1 MPAAAGRICRPHL
14 PAAFVC
20 PDCHEGKL
28 TADSA
33 HRRILHASWIR
44 AVDAL
49 MAADEQR
56 EAATRAEAVAE
67 AKTRFLA
74 AMAHELKNPLNAIS
88 GYAQFLQMLNGPD
101 RDPSSAESMARSLDS
116 IETASRHL
124 TALID
129 DTLLAAKLEA
139 GKTPLELADLD
150 LRDVAADLDKLVRP
164 QIEAGNNRFAL
175 SIAPEVGTIV
185 GDRTKIRQI
194 LINLLSNAAK
204 FTRNGTVHLD
214 IERADAG
221 HVLLRVADTGAGMN
235 AQQLSQLFEAFTEI
249 GGPHARE
256 LGGTGL
262 GMFITHN
269 LCALLGGEIAVTSA
283 PGNGTRFEVLL
294 PAMAQQAEIAR
305 APRDRLLA
313 IAVREGVPHS
323 DPHLNTTEIDFY
335 CAQHMFEGL
344 TALDREG
351 QIVPSLAVKWRRLDD
366 LTWEFDLKAG
376 VTFHDGSPFEAEDV
390 LASFE
395 RLRWIAR
402 GGLNNNQILA
412 VIRDLRATGSHQLRI
427 TTVAP
432 HLALLLDLVE
442 IHIIQRRFMHATT
455 VEFDSGYAAI
465 GTGPFRQIERDPGEL
480 RLAAFADHHGA
491 SAAWTEVDF
500 REVKTRAETFAQ
512 LNTGEIDLVY
522 ALPLDWRVDYAA
534 KPAVSGISEI
544 GIASQPG
551 LMLTFLAPCFL
562 PHLKGGCRDAQGR
575 NLDQN
580 PLVDRRVRAALS
592 FGVDRDFICRELLGG
607 LAQPA
612 GDIVP
617 AAAFGADPSL
627 GADPYDPDR
636 ARALLADAGFADGL
650 TIEAAYSDDV
660 PPYQWRGLRAVEIM
674 LAGIGITLRWT
685 MLARD
690 VLHDHDNAERYGLK
704 YQYWTCSTGDSF
716 YNLQHLVA
724 TPDEASGYGATNFG
738 RYSSLA
744 LDSLIRAA
752 DEAGSDAERLQA
764 LRRAGALAITD
775 RAILPLYF
783 PTATWAYRKGC
794 KPLANAQAAT
804 LAKWVVPDR

>member
-1 MPAAAGRICRPHL
+1 
-14 PAAFVC
+14 
-20 PDCHEGKL
+20 
-28 TADSA
+28 
-33 HRRILHASWIR
+33 
-44 AVDAL
+44 
-49 MAADEQR
+49 MAADEHR
-56 EAATRAEAVAE
+56 EAATRANAVAE
-67 AKTRFLA
+67 GKTRFLA

-88 GYAQFLQMLNGPD
+88 GYAQFLQIQNGSNSPGD
-101 RDPSSAESMARSLDS
+101 MARSLDS

-129 DTLLAAKLEA
+129 DTLLAAKLDA
-139 GKTPLELADLD
+139 GKAPLELADLD
-150 LRDVAADLDKLVRP
+150 LREVTADLDKLVRP
-164 QIEAGNNRFAL
+164 QIEAGGNRFAV

-185 GDRTKIRQI
+185 GDRTKIQQI

-214 IERADAG
+214 IERPDAG
-221 HVLLRVADTGAGMN
+221 HVLLRIEDSGAGMN
-235 AQQLSQLFEAFTEI
+235 AQQLKHLFEAFTEI
-249 GGPHARE
+249 GGPHSRE

-262 GMFITHN
+262 GMFITRN

-283 PGNGTRFEVLL
+283 PGNGTRFEVVL

-313 IAVREGVPHS
+313 IGVREGAPHS

-344 TALDREG
+344 TALDRDG
-351 QIVPSLAVKWRRLDD
+351 QIVPCLAVKWRRIDD
-366 LTWEFDLKAG
+366 LTWEFDLKRG

-412 VIRDLRATGSHQLRI
+412 VIRDLRAVDSHRLRI
-427 TTVAP
+427 TTMAP

-442 IHIIQRRFMHATT
+442 IHIIQRRFVHATT
-455 VEFDSGYAAI
+455 LDFDSGRAAI
-465 GTGPFRQIERDPGEL
+465 GTGPFRQIERDPTEV
-480 RLAAFADHHGA
+480 RLAAFAGYHGEP
-491 SAAWTEVDF
+491 AAWAEVDF
-500 REVKTRAETFAQ
+500 RQVKTRTENSVQ
-512 LNTGEIDLVY
+512 LAKGEIDLVY
-522 ALPLDWRVDYAA
+522 ALPLDWRCDYAP
-534 KPAVSGISEI
+534 KLSVEGISGV
-544 GIASQPG
+544 GIASHPG
-551 LMLTFLAPCFL
+551 LMLAFLAPCFL
-562 PHLKGGCRDAQGR
+562 PHLKGGCRDARDR

-580 PLVDRRVRAALS
+580 PLTDRRVRAALS
-592 FGVDRDFICRELLGG
+592 LGVDREFICRELLGG
-607 LAQPA
+607 FAQAA

-617 AAAFGADPSL
+617 ASVFGADPSL
-627 GADPYDPDR
+627 AADLYDPGR
-636 ARALLADAGFADGL
+636 AQSLLSEAGFADGL
-650 TIEAAYSDDV
+650 IIEAAYSDDV
-660 PPYQWRGLRAVEIM
+660 PPYQWRALRAVEIM
-674 LAGIGITLRWT
+674 LAGIGVTLRWT

-690 VLHDHDNAERYGLK
+690 VLHDHGNAERYGLK

-724 TPDEASGYGATNFG
+724 TPDEESGYGATNFG

-752 DEAGSDAERLQA
+752 DGADSDAERLQA

-783 PTATWAYRKGC
+783 PNVTWAYRKGYQ
-794 KPLANAQAAT
+794 PLANAQAAT
-804 LAKWVVPDR
+804 LAKWVVPAR

>member
-1 MPAAAGRICRPHL
+1 
-14 PAAFVC
+14 
-20 PDCHEGKL
+20 
-28 TADSA
+28 
-33 HRRILHASWIR
+33 
-44 AVDAL
+44 

-56 EAATRAEAVAE
+56 DAATRANAAAE
-67 AKTRFLA
+67 GKTRFLA

-88 GYAQFLQMLNGPD
+88 GYAQFLQMLN
-101 RDPSSAESMARSLDS
+101 SANRVGDMARSLDS
-116 IETASRHL
+116 IETASKHL

-129 DTLLAAKLEA
+129 NTLLAAKLDA
-139 GKTPLELADLD
+139 GKTPLDLADLD
-150 LRDVAADLDKLVRP
+150 LHEIATDLDKLVRP
-164 QIEAGNNRFAL
+164 QIEAGNNRFVVK
-175 SIAPEVGTIV
+175 IAPEVGTIV
-185 GDRTKIRQI
+185 GDRTKIQQI

-204 FTRNGTVHLD
+204 FTRGGTVHLD
-214 IERADAG
+214 IERRDAG
-221 HVLLRVADTGAGMN
+221 YVLLRVEDTGAGMD
-235 AQQLSQLFEAFTEI
+235 ARQLAHLFEAFTEI
-249 GGPHARE
+249 GGTRSRE

-262 GMFITHN
+262 GMFITRN

-283 PGNGTRFEVLL
+283 PGNGTRFEVAL

-305 APRDRLLA
+305 PARDQLLA
-313 IAVREGVPHS
+313 IGVREGVPHS

-344 TALDREG
+344 TALDAEG
-351 QIVPSLAVKWRRLDD
+351 QIIPALAVKWRRVDEV
-366 LTWEFDLKAG
+366 TWEFDLKPG
-376 VTFHDGSPFEAEDV
+376 VTFHDGSPFEVEDV

-412 VIRDLRATGSHQLRI
+412 VIRDLRAIDSHRLRI
-427 TTVAP
+427 TTMAP

-442 IHIIQRRFMHATT
+442 IHIIQRRFAQATT
-455 VEFDSGYAAI
+455 LEFDSGRAAI
-465 GTGPFRQIERDPGEL
+465 GTGPFRQIERDPVEL
-480 RLAAFADHHGA
+480 RLAAFAGYHGA
-491 SAAWTEVDF
+491 PTAWAEVDF
-500 REVKTRAETFAQ
+500 RQVKTRAENCA
-512 LNTGEIDLVY
+512 LLAKGEIDLVY
-522 ALPLDWRVDYAA
+522 ALPLDWRTDYAP
-534 KPAVSGISEI
+534 KIAVEGISGV
-544 GIASQPG
+544 GIASHSG

-580 PLVDRRVRAALS
+580 PLIDRRVRAALS
-592 FGVDRDFICRELLGG
+592 FGIDRDFICRELLGG
-607 LAQPA
+607 FAQAA

-617 AAAFGADPSL
+617 ASVFGADPSL
-627 GADPYDPDR
+627 GPDDYDPDR
-636 ARALLADAGFADGL
+636 AQALLAEAGFADGL

-660 PPYQWRGLRAVEIM
+660 PPYQWRALRAIEIM
-674 LAGIGITLRWT
+674 LAGIGVTLRWT
-685 MLARD
+685 MLPRD

-724 TPDEASGYGATNFG
+724 TPEEASGYGATNFG

-752 DEAGSDAERLQA
+752 DEAGSDAARLQA

-783 PTATWAYRKGC
+783 PNVTWAYRQGY
-794 KPLANAQAAT
+794 KPRANAQAAT
-804 LAKWVVPDR
+804 LAKWVVPER

>member
-1 MPAAAGRICRPHL
+1 
-14 PAAFVC
+14 
-20 PDCHEGKL
+20 
-28 TADSA
+28 
-33 HRRILHASWIR
+33 
-44 AVDAL
+44 

-56 EAATRAEAVAE
+56 DAAARANATAE

-88 GYAQFLQMLNGPD
+88 GYAQFLQMLNQSNRPGD
-101 RDPSSAESMARSLDS
+101 MARSLDS
-116 IETASRHL
+116 IETASKHL

-129 DTLLAAKLEA
+129 DTLLAAKLDA

-150 LRDVAADLDKLVRP
+150 LREVTTDLDKLVRP
-164 QIEAGNNRFAL
+164 QIEAGGNRFAVH
-175 SIAPEVGTIV
+175 IAPEVGAIV
-185 GDRTKIRQI
+185 GDRTKIQQI

-214 IERADAG
+214 IERRDAG

-235 AQQLSQLFEAFTEI
+235 AQQLKHLFEAFTEI
-249 GGPHARE
+249 GGPRSRE

-262 GMFITHN
+262 GMFITRN

-283 PGNGTRFEVLL
+283 PGNGTRFEVVL

-305 APRDRLLA
+305 PPRDKLLA
-313 IAVREGVPHS
+313 IGVREGVPHS

-351 QIVPSLAVKWRRLDD
+351 QIVPCLAVKWRRIDEV
-366 LTWEFDLKAG
+366 TWEFDLKPG

-412 VIRDLRATGSHQLRI
+412 VIRDLRAIDSHRLRI

-442 IHIIQRRFMHATT
+442 VHIIQRRFVQATT
-455 VEFDSGYAAI
+455 LDFDSGRAAI
-465 GTGPFRQIERDPGEL
+465 GTGPFRQIERDPIEV
-480 RLAAFADHHGA
+480 RLAAFADYHGA
-491 SAAWTEVDF
+491 PTAWAEVDF
-500 REVKTRAETFAQ
+500 RQVKTRAENYAQ
-512 LNTGEIDLVY
+512 LAKGEIDLVY
-522 ALPLDWRVDYAA
+522 ALPLDWRFDYAPQKA
-534 KPAVSGISEI
+534 IEGVSDMGAADA
-544 GIASQPG
+544 GIASHPG

-562 PHLKGGCRDAQGR
+562 PHLKGGCRDAQDR

-592 FGVDRDFICRELLGG
+592 FGIDRDFICQELLGG
-607 LAQPA
+607 FAQAA
-612 GDIVP
+612 GDVVP
-617 AAAFGADPSL
+617 ASVFGADPALS
-627 GADPYDPDR
+627 ADLYDPDR
-636 ARALLADAGFADGL
+636 AHALLSEAGFADGL
-650 TIEAAYSDDV
+650 IIEAAYSDDV
-660 PPYQWRGLRAVEIM
+660 PPYQWRALRAVEIM
-674 LAGIGITLRWT
+674 LAGIGVTLRWN

-690 VLHDHDNAERYGLK
+690 VLHDHANAERYGLK

-752 DEAGSDAERLQA
+752 DEADSDAARLRA

-783 PTATWAYRKGC
+783 PNVTWAYRKGYR
-794 KPLANAQAAT
+794 PLANAQAAT
-804 LAKWVVPDR
+804 LAKWVVPER

>member
-1 MPAAAGRICRPHL
+1 
-14 PAAFVC
+14 
-20 PDCHEGKL
+20 
-28 TADSA
+28 
-33 HRRILHASWIR
+33 
-44 AVDAL
+44 
-49 MAADEQR
+49 MAADEQH
-56 EAATRAEAVAE
+56 EAATRAEAMAE

-74 AMAHELKNPLNAIS
+74 ALAHELKNPLNAIS

-101 RDPSSAESMARSLDS
+101 RDSSRADGMARSLDS

-129 DTLLAAKLEA
+129 DTLLAAKLDA
-139 GKTPLELADLD
+139 GKTPIELADLD
-150 LRDVAADLDKLVRP
+150 LREVVADLEKLVRP
-164 QIEAGNNRFAL
+164 QIEAGNNRFVL
-175 SIAPEVGTIV
+175 SIAPEIGTIA
-185 GDRTKIRQI
+185 GDRTKIQQI

-204 FTRNGTVHLD
+204 FTRDGTVHLD
-214 IERADAG
+214 IERRDAG
-221 HVLLRVADTGAGMN
+221 HVLVRVEDTGAGMN
-235 AQQLSQLFEAFTEI
+235 AQQLKHLFEAFTEI
-249 GGPHARE
+249 GGPHSRE

-262 GMFITHN
+262 GMFITRN

-283 PGNGTRFEVLL
+283 PGNGTRFEVVL

-305 APRDRLLA
+305 PSRERLLA
-313 IAVREGVPHS
+313 IGVREGVPHS

-351 QIVPSLAVKWRRLDD
+351 QIVPALAVKWRRVDE
-366 LTWEFDLKAG
+366 LTWEFDLRRG
-376 VTFHDGSPFEAEDV
+376 VTFHDGSPFDVEDV

-412 VIRDLRATGSHQLRI
+412 VIRDLRAVDSHRLRI
-427 TTVAP
+427 VTVAP

-455 VEFDSGYAAI
+455 LDFDSGRAAI
-465 GTGPFRQIERDPGEL
+465 GTGPFRQIERDPTEL
-480 RLAAFADHHGA
+480 RLAAFAGYHA
-491 SAAWTEVDF
+491 EATPWAEVDF
-500 REVKTRAETFAQ
+500 RAVKARAENHA
-512 LNTGEIDLVY
+512 LLSKGEVDLVY
-522 ALPLDWRVDYAA
+522 ALPLDWRADYAP
-534 KPAVSGISEI
+534 KVAVQGISGV
-544 GIASQPG
+544 GIASHPG

-562 PHLKGGCRDAQGR
+562 PHLKGGCRDARGR
-575 NLDQN
+575 NLEQN
-580 PLVDRRVRAALS
+580 PLVDRRLRAALS
-592 FGVDRDFICRELLGG
+592 FGIDRGFICRELLGG
-607 LAQPA
+607 FAQEA

-617 AAAFGADPSL
+617 AAVFGADPAL
-627 GADPYDPDR
+627 TADAYDPDR
-636 ARALLADAGFADGL
+636 ARALLAEAGFADGL
-650 TIEAAYSDDV
+650 AIEAAYSDDV
-660 PPYQWRGLRAVEIM
+660 PPYQWRALRAIEIM
-674 LAGIGITLRWT
+674 LAGLGITLHWT

-690 VLHDHDNAERYGLK
+690 VLHDHGNADCYGLK
-704 YQYWTCSTGDSF
+704 YQYWTCSTGDSL

-724 TPDEASGYGATNFG
+724 TPDEASGHGATNFG

-752 DEAGSDAERLQA
+752 DEADSDAGRQQA

-783 PTATWAYRKGC
+783 PNVTWAYREGRR
-794 KPLANAQAAT
+794 PLANAQAAT